1 MKKLLMLA
9 AATAAILPMTA
20 QADATAYGKVNL
32 EAKASNTC
40 AVRGISGAETYSGGT
55 VSGDKN
61 PASVSL
67 SLGSDVIDPTTAFT
81 NSATK
86 TLTLS
91 AFCNYGDHHLSL
103 HSKNGGLTNPAST
116 PFSGVFHRRIE
127 YKATLSGWGPTDASV
142 EADGDL
148 TSGASSAG
156 GVSFGDSEKST
167 KVTAATATTTAK
179 LSITTKANS
188 TAPLLAGLYSDV
200 LTVKMGAA
208 FPTPPAS

>member
-1 MKKLLMLA
+1 MKKLLMMA

-20 QADATAYGKVNL
+20 QADATAYGRVNL
-32 EAKASNTC
+32 EANASNTC
-40 AVRGISGAETYSGGT
+40 AVRGISGDATYSGDT
-55 VSGDKN
+55 VSGSAN

-81 NSATK
+81 KAATK

-103 HSKNGGLTNPAST
+103 HSKNGGLTNTAST
-116 PFSGVFHRRIE
+116 PVSGLIHRRIE

-148 TSGASSAG
+148 TSGASS
-156 GVSFGDSEKST
+156 GDSEKST
-167 KVTAATATTTAK
+167 KVAAATATTTAK
-179 LSITTKANS
+179 LNITTKANS
-188 TAPLLAGLYSDV
+188 AAPLLAGLYSDV

>member
-40 AVRGISGAETYSGGT
+40 AVRGISGDATYSGDT

-81 NSATK
+81 KPATK

-103 HSKNGGLTNPAST
+103 HSKNGGLTNTEST
-116 PFSGVFHRRIE
+116 PISGVFHRRIE

-142 EADGDL
+142 EADGEL
-148 TSGASSAG
+148 TS

-167 KVTAATATTTAK
+167 KVAAATATTTAK